1 MVSVWSMVSDGMRL
15 ARLVVTVYNKKYL
28 TPGAPPEEAK
38 VATAK
43 RLYSF
48 ILLGLACVPVG
59 AQSGKNTPPPGPQVF
74 DAPRVTAAGTE
85 PSAQPI
91 DPKSYLIGPEDV
103 LRIEVF
109 RENDL
114 SRPVN
119 VRPDGKITLQLLGDV
134 QAEGL
139 TPERLA
145 AQIKEAYSQYINTPD
160 VIVSVLAVNSKSFTV
175 SGRVNKVGRWPLV
188 TPVHVFDA
196 IGLAGGFQEFAN
208 QKDVQIIRGSQ
219 RLKFNYNDYLKNKK
233 EAVDQNIL
241 LQNGDTVVVK

>member
-1 MVSVWSMVSDGMRL
+1 
-15 ARLVVTVYNKKYL
+15 
-28 TPGAPPEEAK
+28 
-38 VATAK
+38 
-43 RLYSF
+43 
-48 ILLGLACVPVG
+48 
-59 AQSGKNTPPPGPQVF
+59 VF
-74 DAPRVTAAGTE
+74 DAPRVTAAGTD

-103 LRIEVF
+103 LRIEVY
-109 RENDL
+109 REDTL

-145 AQIKEAYSQYINTPD
+145 AQVKEAYSQYIKTPD

-188 TPVHVFDA
+188 TPVRVFDA
-196 IGLAGGFQEFAN
+196 IGMAGGFQEFAN
-208 QKDVQIIRGSQ
+208 DKDVQIVRGAQ
-219 RLKFNYNDYLKNKK
+219 RLKFNYKDYVKGKK
-233 EAVDQNIL
+233 EALDQNIL
-241 LQNGDTVVVK
+241 LQNGDTIVVK